1 MRINTTTFVLNTKI
15 NNKNSKGKV
24 FNNFVDKYEPSFSAD
39 KKAEKPSLFSR
50 IKTRIETTQK
60 EKYEKS
66 LPHNLT
72 DKQLANAISWHGSE
86 YLDSLKTR
94 EDREKFLVLMSK
106 DFDGKPMSG
115 LSQTISAYEAN
126 AVITKRIDDIQTYI
140 DLVGHDENYQPLSGL
155 SRILGRYETGEI
167 MQAGVTDYQRYI
179 DLVDKEK
186 DGTSKAG
193 YSRPLTIAEA
203 ITVLNEEIEDVEAFI
218 EEQDK
223 IKQ

>member
-1 MRINTTTFVLNTKI
+1 MQINTINSISNITNNNLINKKKTFISKDSLSISFKKDIEKKQGFISKVKTK
-15 NNKNSKGKV
+15 
-24 FNNFVDKYEPSFSAD
+24 FNEIR
-39 KKAEKPSLFSR
+39 KAQFEK
-50 IKTRIETTQK
+50 T
-60 EKYEKS
+60 
-66 LPHNLT
+66 LPQNLT
-72 DKQLANAISWHGSE
+72 DKQLANAISLHGRE
-86 YLDSLKTR
+86 YLDSIQTR
-94 EDREKFLVLMSK
+94 EDRERFLVLMRK

-126 AVITKRIDDIQTYI
+126 AVITKGIDDIQTYI

-155 SRILGRYETGEI
+155 SRILGRHETGEI

>member
-1 MRINTTTFVLNTKI
+1 MRINVVNSVINTRT
-15 NNKNSKGKV
+15 NNYNLQY
-24 FNNFVDKYEPSFSAD
+24 NNFDNFTNEYKPSFSAD
-39 KKAEKPSLFSR
+39 KKVHKQSLLDK
-50 IKTRIETTQK
+50 IKSRIETKRK

-66 LPHNLT
+66 LPKNLT

-86 YLDSLKTR
+86 YLDSIQTR
-94 EDREKFLVLMSK
+94 EDKEKFLVLMSK
-106 DFDGKPMSG
+106 DFKGRPMSG

-126 AVITKRIDDIQTYI
+126 AVITKGIEDVQTYI
-140 DLVGHDENYQPLSGL
+140 NLVGHDENYKSILGL

-167 MQAGVTDYQRYI
+167 MQAGITDYQRYI

-193 YSRPLTIAEA
+193 YSRPLTIPEA
-203 ITVLNEEIEDVEAFI
+203 ITVLTQDIEDVESFI
-218 EEQDK
+218 QEQDK